1 MADALEPGSP
11 EAAAALLAFRDEAA
25 SQKATAALYKALR
38 TAKLLV
44 PIIGGVRESAPEELD
59 VRLVATGD
67 ERGDARLLAFT
78 SERTFRL
85 GGQVPPFAAAPA
97 AGLSGFALR
106 HDVQRLSIDS
116 GGPVS
121 ATLDRWE
128 LEALADGRIPGPGG
142 QPHCPLTM
150 SALSSELPGTVEA
163 VLRSAFA
170 SAPVFLLEERTD
182 GRRHLVLGSVAAS
195 AVPMEDLRGHLAPF
209 VGDDRVSVLRLS
221 PTEAAELERVG
232 VRCLGYP
239 T

>member
-11 EAAAALLAFRDEAA
+11 EAAAALLTFRDEAA
-25 SQKATAALYKALR
+25 SQTATAALYKALR

-44 PIIGGVRESAPEELD
+44 PIIGGVSESAPEELD

-97 AGLSGFALR
+97 AGLCGFALR

-128 LEALADGRIPGPGG
+128 LEAFADGRIPGSGG
-142 QPHCPLTM
+142 QRHYPVSM
-150 SALSSELPGTVEA
+150 SALSSELSATVET
-163 VLRSAFA
+163 VLRAAFA
-170 SAPVFLLEERTD
+170 TVPVFLLEERTD
-182 GRRHLVLGSVAAS
+182 GRRHLVFGSVAAS
-195 AVPMEDLRGHLAPF
+195 GVSVEDLRRDLAPLI
-209 VGDDRVSVLRLS
+209 GDDRVSVLRLS
-221 PTEAAELERVG
+221 PAEAAELERVG